1 MATTVIDGYTITATV
16 NPTYGA
22 IFYVVTRP
30 DGSELFQ
37 ASSSAGLFGGFNS
50 LRRKAEEDGEG
61 RLAYKLTNVQTQLL
75 TAGPALDQQAI
86 KEATPPPVS
95 AGAVVANNQT
105 ARTDGATAQNPTSLV
120 TEPLGSVEE
129 PIVVDEGLD
138 PDPIKLSISQATPAP
153 DINSGRVN
161 VAALVEGGLSPQE
174 ALDVAAGGIAS
185 PATQPG
191 VGDGRADSPV
201 ITGNSTKD
209 IIKAT
214 FGTGTN
220 SRIITQP
227 NILDEYASYTYQI
240 SWYLM
245 TEDQYNQLINS
256 PQRSVAGWTLLM
268 QSGGA
273 PTTTSNNATGASSP
287 GGRSAKFPVDYYIDD
302 LEITSSTPGGGT
314 QMAHC
319 ATDIKFKVTEPNGI
333 TLIQNLYRANKEINT
348 PGGIVLDSTVPDYG
362 SQDQRAKKSGSYVP
376 LNYIKAQYCLV
387 VRFYGYDSQGNLSA
401 PIIGRYNRRGT
412 GQVTTT
418 DPRAIVE
425 KIYPFT
431 LTKLTFRTTKAQVE
445 YNIEAKPVAQ
455 NVAIGQNRGTIP
467 FPFQLSGTT
476 VKDLL
481 RGNAPLAQLPPLT
494 GERTPQSAPSG
505 SKIPVPPSDPYELN
519 DTGFATN
526 AGGAA
531 FGNPLIA
538 RRGRR

>member
-1 MATTVIDGYTITATV
+1 MSPRDGIRLSNEANRAIEAGGLTAAQAQEYINGLDQYLIYTNLAAGFQTTIDRLEAVVRAGGEPV
-16 NPTYGA
+16 KDPPT
-22 IFYVVTRP
+22 
-30 DGSELFQ
+30 
-37 ASSSAGLFGGFNS
+37 SAGS
-50 LRRKAEEDGEG
+50 
-61 RLAYKLTNVQTQLL
+61 
-75 TAGPALDQQAI
+75 I
-86 KEATPPPVS
+86 
-95 AGAVVANNQT
+95 VANNQT

-129 PIVVDEGLD
+129 PIEVDQGLD
-138 PDPIKLSISQATPAP
+138 EPSLGLNISQATPAP
-153 DINSGRVN
+153 DINAGRVN

-174 ALDVAAGGIAS
+174 ALDVAAGGTAS
-185 PATQPG
+185 TATQTG
-191 VGDGRADSPV
+191 VGDGRADSPIV
-201 ITGNSTKD
+201 TGNSTKD
-209 IIKAT
+209 MIKAT
-214 FGTGTN
+214 FGTATN

-245 TEDQYNQLINS
+245 TAVQFNQLINS
-256 PQRSVAGWTLLM
+256 PQRSVAGWTLLI

-273 PTTTSNNATGASSP
+273 PKTTDNNTSSSSSP
-287 GGRSAKFPVDYYIDD
+287 GGRSAMFPVDYYIDD

-348 PGGIVLDSTVPDYG
+348 PGGTFIDPTVPDYA
-362 SQDQRAKKSGSYVP
+362 SQDRRADASGSNLTP
-376 LNYIKAQYCLV
+376 NYIKAQYCLV

-401 PIIGRYNRRGT
+401 PIVGRYNRQGT
-412 GQVTTT
+412 GRVTTT

-431 LTKLTFRTTKAQVE
+431 LNQITFRVTKAQVE

-481 RGNAPLAQLPPLT
+481 RGNAPLSQLPPLA
-494 GERTPQSAPSG
+494 GERTPQATPSSSNIPPGPPNPRSTSAG
-505 SKIPVPPSDPYELN
+505 VDALGNFTGESDSP
-519 DTGFATN
+519 TQV
-526 AGGAA
+526 GA
-531 FGNPLIA
+531 
-538 RRGRR
+538 

>member
-1 MATTVIDGYTITATV
+1 MSPRDGIRLSNEANRAIEAGGLTAAQAQEYINGLDQYLIYTNLAAGFQTTIDRLEAVVRAGGEPV
-16 NPTYGA
+16 KDPPT
-22 IFYVVTRP
+22 
-30 DGSELFQ
+30 
-37 ASSSAGLFGGFNS
+37 SAGS
-50 LRRKAEEDGEG
+50 
-61 RLAYKLTNVQTQLL
+61 
-75 TAGPALDQQAI
+75 I
-86 KEATPPPVS
+86 
-95 AGAVVANNQT
+95 VANNQT

-129 PIVVDEGLD
+129 PIEVDQGLD

-153 DINSGRVN
+153 NINTERIN

-174 ALDVAAGGIAS
+174 ALDVAAGGTAS
-185 PATQPG
+185 TATQPG
-191 VGDGRADSPV
+191 VGDGRADSPI

-209 IIKAT
+209 IIKST
-214 FGTGTN
+214 FGTATN
-220 SRIITQP
+220 SRIVTQP

-245 TEDQYNQLINS
+245 TDVQFNQLINS
-256 PQRSVAGWTLLM
+256 PQRSVAGWTLLI

-273 PTTTSNNATGASSP
+273 PKTTDNNTSSSSSP
-287 GGRSAKFPVDYYIDD
+287 GGRSAMFPVDYYIDD

-314 QMAHC
+314 KMAHC

-333 TLIQNLYRANKEINT
+333 TLVQNLYRAVKEINT
-348 PGGIVLDSTVPDYG
+348 PGGTFIDPTVPDYG
-362 SQDQRAKKSGSYVP
+362 SQDRLANASGSNLTP
-376 LNYIKAQYCLV
+376 NYIKAQYCLV

-401 PIIGRYNRRGT
+401 PIIGRYNRQGT
-412 GQVTTT
+412 GRVTTT

-431 LTKLTFRTTKAQVE
+431 LNQITFRVTKAQVE

-481 RGNAPLAQLPPLT
+481 RGNAPLSQLPPLA
-494 GERTPQSAPSG
+494 GERTPQATPSSSNIPPGPPNPRSTSAG
-505 SKIPVPPSDPYELN
+505 VDALGN
-519 DTGFATN
+519 FTGESESPTQV
-526 AGGAA
+526 GA
-531 FGNPLIA
+531 
-538 RRGRR
+538 